1 MLDIVSRKFFN
12 QTRNG
17 GFFAD
22 NLTDFT
28 DFLQGTICE
37 KIKTETVI
45 DVYWKSTS
53 SPYSD
58 DWVLFSAAGTG
69 IITRNTGSFI
79 ADGFRVGDSVKITA
93 PLQPDDTGVITE
105 VTALE
110 VKMSS
115 YTGFI
120 PDGTYSYM
128 SMYGLTTF
136 TGIIFNFNLIE
147 NSEADTFLSKVDN
160 NTISYALAGIS
171 ATDTLLVAQGN
182 FKSWQDGGT
191 VKIKSNVSP
200 DPVKQRFTIT
210 HEFFITPFYLPSEYN
225 DLQNGIAPIYLRDAA
240 SLKYIA
246 KYELRENLYNP
257 NIAHGGTDSVQLGN
271 ISWFDETYNG
281 FNPIEFTLDTVD
293 YTVASVSS
301 NEINSEALTHV
312 VVKLNSANNVF
323 STSNTPFIVNLF
335 TLPENDS
342 DYINTQTTM
351 QENYLF
357 DRCFQKAG
365 GSGGTGDNNI
375 LINVESSVVSNQLVI
390 EFDVLFTSAQK
401 AIAKGKQYILS
412 VIVDDHTATHATS
425 KKVNVLVDY
434 NDYAY
439 TVDNPNLLTLNSCKF
454 WEHPFDPTTPN
465 TGTYNYKGWVTDG
478 VYNETNFDT
487 VNGLLNSLK
496 FKVVAL
502 NIVTD
507 DSFELMSETLNFTN
521 FPVINNE
528 RIINYNST
536 RGFKL
541 ITGSLRNLVSLTR
554 VAANNYLL
562 KFAFKLR
569 WEDYIQLAGV
579 DSTFFDQTLLNNG
592 FSQLWANY
600 YDKFAEWKLKIEVCP
615 VIEDIATGSQTEFKI
630 QSDLDCHNFFE
641 DGNTPPNFSGSIE
654 LFDGAT
660 SLGVDNA
667 AKISKTADTKIVA
680 TFNSVNALASSEIY
694 GIIFIEQYQQGGIFQ
709 QYQLSSEELPVA
721 NNWLKPLTGE
731 TKAKVTILT
740 ANSVKVECLIDYT
753 KIPAGDISIFA
764 RIGDK
769 CVSYEEVQASAV
781 LIIGFTKYLITRF
794 FDVIIDGVTVVMG
807 GSVPAPYTL
816 NDVFSAISTASGYI
830 FYYNSGVLQVFAPS
844 GTGDSANGI
853 EITLVT
859 YNENNVPLNT
869 YVFPALSGGQDVQ
882 RCSPVVIETNRLL
895 QEDGSYLLLED
906 DSFINLE

>member
-1 MLDIVSRKFFN
+1 
-12 QTRNG
+12 
-17 GFFAD
+17 
-22 NLTDFT
+22 
-28 DFLQGTICE
+28 
-37 KIKTETVI
+37 
-45 DVYWKSTS
+45 
-53 SPYSD
+53 
-58 DWVLFSAAGTG
+58 VLFSAAGTG
-69 IITRNTGSFI
+69 TITRGTGSFI
-79 ADGFRVGDSVKITA
+79 ADGFRVGDSVKITTPFQA
-93 PLQPDDTGVITE
+93 DDTGIITQ

-110 VKMSS
+110 VVMSS
-115 YTGFI
+115 YTGYI
-120 PDGTYSYM
+120 PNGTYSYM

-147 NSEADTFLSKVDN
+147 NSEADTFLSKVDD

-171 ATDTLLVAQGN
+171 STDTLLVAQGN

-191 VKIKSNVSP
+191 VKIKSSVSP
-200 DPVKQRFTIT
+200 DPIKQRFVIT
-210 HEFFITPFYLPSEYN
+210 HEFFVTPFYLPSEFN
-225 DLQNGIAPIYLRDAA
+225 DLQNGIAPIYLKDVA

-246 KYELRENLYNP
+246 KYELRENLFNP
-257 NIAHGGTDSVQLGN
+257 NISHSGTDSIQLGD

-281 FNPIEFTLDTVD
+281 FNPVEFTLDSVV
-293 YTVASVSS
+293 YTVGGVVS
-301 NEINSEALTHV
+301 NEINSEASTHV
-312 VVKLNSANNVF
+312 VITLNSANNVF
-323 STSNTPFIVNLF
+323 SDANTPFIVNFF
-335 TLPENDS
+335 TLPESDS
-342 DYINTQTTM
+342 DYKNTQTTM

-357 DRCFQKAG
+357 DRCFQIAG
-365 GSGGTGDNNI
+365 SSGYTGDNSI
-375 LINVESSVVSNQLVI
+375 LKLVKSSVVSNQLII

-412 VIVDDHTATHATS
+412 VIVDDHTSTHATS

-439 TVDNPNLLTLNSCKF
+439 TVDNPNLMILNSCKF
-454 WEHPFDPTTPN
+454 WEHPFDPTTAN

-478 VYNETNFDT
+478 VYNETNFNT

-496 FKVVAL
+496 FKVIAL
-502 NIVTD
+502 DIATD
-507 DSFELMSETLNFTN
+507 ESFELMSETLNFTN
-521 FPVINNE
+521 YPVINNE
-528 RIINYNST
+528 RIINYSST

-579 DSTFFDQTLLNNG
+579 DSIFFDQTLLNNG
-592 FSQLWANY
+592 FSQLWSNY
-600 YDKFAEWKLKIEVCP
+600 YDKFAQWKLKIEVCP
-615 VIEDIATGSQTEFKI
+615 VIEDIVTGSQTEFKI
-630 QSDLDCHNFFE
+630 QSDLDCHNFFT
-641 DGNTPPNFSGSIE
+641 DGNTPPNFSGTIE

-667 AKISKTADTKIVA
+667 AKISKTADTKVVA
-680 TFNSVNALASSEIY
+680 TFNSVTALSSSEIY
-694 GIIFIEQYQQGGIFQ
+694 GIIYIEQYQQGGIFQ
-709 QYQLSSEELPVA
+709 QYQLSSEELPVG

-731 TKAKVTILT
+731 TKAKVTIIS

-781 LIIGFTKYLITRF
+781 LVGYAKYPFTRF
-794 FDVIIDGVTVVMG
+794 FDVIIDGVTVVSG
-807 GSVPAPYTL
+807 GSVPAPYAL
-816 NDVFSAISTASGYI
+816 SDINSAISEASGYI
-830 FYYNSGVLQVFAPS
+830 FYYSTGTLLVSAPTGSGV
-844 GTGDSANGI
+844 SANGI
-853 EITLVT
+853 QITLVT
-859 YNENNVPLNT
+859 YNENNVPFGT
-869 YVFPALSGGQDVQ
+869 YVFPALSGGQDAK

-906 DSFINLE
+906 NSFINLE